1 MKKLIFLLLAL
12 PLFFV
17 SCDLVKPNNVGVLM
31 ENYGKNGKEDFSLVK
46 GRVNTMAPGTQ
57 LYQVPLW
64 EQREEFGD
72 RVLHLKSADNTDFTC
87 KPMYSYRVVEKRAID
102 VVFENKQLDSGD
114 DFMKSVADN
123 ILEPH
128 IYDLMKE
135 EIRRFPTD
143 ALMAE
148 GGSLK
153 FEDAIQKIVAV
164 YFENKGFELLS
175 FSCQLEFTDKVKE
188 KIDSR
193 NEVNTNISVLDQQIQ
208 EQKKR
213 NELEELI
220 TQQNII
226 RSRGLTPQILQ
237 LEYIKALKTLNQP
250 IYGNVPISFV
260 KQ

>member
-1 MKKLIFLLLAL
+1 MAM

-17 SCDLVKPNNVGVLM
+17 SCDLVKPNNAGVLM
-31 ENYGKNGKEDFSLVK
+31 KNFGKDGKSDFRLVK
-46 GRVNTMAPGTQ
+46 GRVSTIAPGTR

-64 EQREEFGD
+64 EQREDFSE
-72 RVLHLKSADNTDFTC
+72 RELHLKSSDNTEFTC
-87 KPMYSYRVVEKRAID
+87 RPLYSYKVLEAQAID
-102 VVFENKQLDSGD
+102 VVFENKQLNSGD
-114 DFMKSVADN
+114 EFMKSLADN

-135 EIRRFPTD
+135 EIRKFPTE

-153 FEDAIQKIVAV
+153 FENAIQDVVKN
-164 YFENKGFELLS
+164 YFDSKGFELLS
-175 FSCQLEFTDKVKE
+175 FSCQLEFTEKVKE

-193 NEVNTNISVLDQQIQ
+193 NEVNTNIAVLEQQIQ

-213 NELEELI
+213 NELEELK

-237 LEYIKALKTLNQP
+237 EAFIEAWKENKVPL
-250 IYGNVPISFV
+250 YGDVPISFL
-260 KQ
+260 KK